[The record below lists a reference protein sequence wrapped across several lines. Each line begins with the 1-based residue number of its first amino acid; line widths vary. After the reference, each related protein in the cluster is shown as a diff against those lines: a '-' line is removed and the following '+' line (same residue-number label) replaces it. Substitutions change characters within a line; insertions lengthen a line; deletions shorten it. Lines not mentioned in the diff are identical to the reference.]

1 MNIDI
6 LILVLMVLLMV
17 VLAVVNVVVQERAQR
32 RANGYEWQPDLS
44 HKILTTYS
52 PGPRPTTPEPTIILV
67 EKTPEERAEE
77 RRSYLKERP

>member
-1 MNIDI
+1 MNID
-6 LILVLMVLLMV
+6 LLVLMVLLIV
-17 VLAVVNVVVQERAQR
+17 VLIVINAVVKVRAQR
-32 RANGYEWQPDLS
+32 WANGYEWQPDLS

-52 PGPRPTTPEPTIILV
+52 PGPRSTTPESTVILV